1 MTYEYQ
7 PSGVCSKKFV
17 IEADETGTILH
28 VEVAGGCSGNLQGL
42 CRLMEGRKADE
53 VAKAIN
59 GIKCGIK
66 ATSCPDQMAKALM
79 DIMSKAKNNSKA

>member
-1 MTYEYQ
+1 
-7 PSGVCSKKFV
+7 
-17 IEADETGTILH
+17 
-28 VEVAGGCSGNLQGL
+28 
-42 CRLMEGRKADE
+42 MEGRKADE